1 VSILKIAKFGHP
13 ILLKK
18 TQEVKDIGSEKIKK
32 IIYDMS
38 ETMLDYNGVGLAA
51 PQVHINKSIF
61 VFRNPENLKK
71 DSNIEVSAIINPTI
85 EKIGDKKND
94 DWEGCLSIPNML
106 GLVRRFSEI
115 QYTGYDIFG
124 NKLQVKAKGLHA
136 RIIQHEFDHLKGVL
150 YTKRLAHR
158 DAFGFENEIERY
170 WKKKENEKK

>member
-1 VSILKIAKFGHP
+1 
-13 ILLKK
+13 
-18 TQEVKDIGSEKIKK
+18 
-32 IIYDMS
+32 
-38 ETMLDYNGVGLAA
+38 
-51 PQVHINKSIF
+51 
-61 VFRNPENLKK
+61 
-71 DSNIEVSAIINPTI
+71 
-85 EKIGDKKND
+85 
-94 DWEGCLSIPNML
+94 ML